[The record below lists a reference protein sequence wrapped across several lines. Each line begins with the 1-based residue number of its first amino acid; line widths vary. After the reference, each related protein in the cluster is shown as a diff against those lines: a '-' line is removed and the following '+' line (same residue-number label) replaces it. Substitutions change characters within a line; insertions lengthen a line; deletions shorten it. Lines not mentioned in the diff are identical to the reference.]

1 MEIAEA
7 IAIIIL
13 VVAVV
18 VLIYYYI
25 QSNPKAIESF
35 RSHVPTNADADINNF
50 FKANNDTDD
59 EAVVDDVDADG
70 DDADHDGMG
79 KKIKIKLSDIDMSS
93 FNTDAFSKKIDAFL
107 DHKSDELIKEWS
119 LVTTDDLS
127 ELESKF
133 KDTTSRVDALDEDFK
148 KFKENSEEFQK
159 TTESKLAKID
169 ERISELEKK

>member
-35 RSHVPTNADADINNF
+35 RNHVPTNADANINNF
-50 FKANNDTDD
+50 FKANNSTD
-59 EAVVDDVDADG
+59 ESVIGDVDTDG

-79 KKIKIKLSDIDMSS
+79 KKIKVKLSDIDMSS

-119 LVTTDDLS
+119 LATTDDLS